1 MGRAGG
7 DKSPVVDLVSLL
19 LVEEVRSVL
28 LVVVVL
34 CSTVLVA
41 GTVWVEV
48 DTITVE
54 DNVMVIV

>member
-7 DKSPVVDLVSLL
+7 DNSPVDLVPLL
-19 LVEEVRSVL
+19 LVEAVVLVL
-28 LVVVVL
+28 LVVVVVL

-48 DTITVE
+48 DTITLE
-54 DNVMVIV
+54 DTVIVIV